1 LPDDPVS
8 VARVSRVRAI
18 AVLVASVSIL
28 LGSIAAP
35 VRAYAPAAP
44 QDLCASFD
52 GPLCSIAL
60 PTGVTMRYLDIGPHG
75 GPVTVLLHGFGDSV
89 QSWSLVVP
97 QLRRMMPWERFLVP
111 DLRGQGDT
119 TQPPAA
125 RCADQPD
132 SCFRP
137 VDYANDVLALMDAEH
152 VARATLVGHS
162 VGTLVAQEI
171 ALDHPDRV
179 NRLVLIA
186 TAADG
191 QQPLVEAV
199 QSEVV
204 QGEWQ
209 SDFTAAGYA
218 WPSGVYGLTPG
229 VAVPDFDE
237 FIDDEF
243 EVSAVAP
250 PSLLAQL
257 QAGAKLVQV
266 GTWIGTLDDLVL
278 TDNTLRLQRL
288 GVPTL
293 VLWGIQD
300 DIFSRDTEQSLIDVL
315 EAAAHHGTPFWWKQ
329 YGLLPPPDSG
339 DQTDLGHA
347 LPWEAPLGVATDTA
361 AFLTLGAPTCTLY
374 HTNYPQDIHRVLAVP
389 GAATVI
395 HAGAGP
401 TCLP

>member
-1 LPDDPVS
+1 VT
-8 VARVSRVRAI
+8 RIRTI

-28 LGSIAAP
+28 LGSVAAP
-35 VRAYAPAAP
+35 ARAHSPAGQEAF
-44 QDLCASFD
+44 CASFD
-52 GPLCSIAL
+52 GPLCSVAL
-60 PTGVTMRYLDIGPHG
+60 PTGITMRYLDIGPQN

-89 QSWSLVVP
+89 QTWSLVVP
-97 QLRRMMPWERFLVP
+97 LLERMMPWERFLVP
-111 DLRGQGDT
+111 DLRGQGET

-125 RCADQPD
+125 RCAAQPD
-132 SCFRP
+132 NCFRP
-137 VDYANDVLALMDAEH
+137 IDYANDVLAFMDAEH
-152 VARATLVGHS
+152 VVRATLVAHS

-186 TAADG
+186 TAAVG
-191 QQPLVEAV
+191 AQPVVEAV

-209 SDFTAAGYA
+209 SDFTAAGYT
-218 WPSGVYGLTPG
+218 WPAGVYSLNPG
-229 VAVPDFDE
+229 VAVPDFDT

-243 EVSAVAP
+243 ETSAVAP
-250 PSLLAQL
+250 PALLAKM
-257 QAGAKLVQV
+257 QAGAKLVRV
-266 GTWIGTLDDLVL
+266 GTWIGTLDDLL
-278 TDNTLRLQRL
+278 LADNTLRLERL

-293 VLWGIQD
+293 VLWGTQD
-300 DIFSRDTEQSLIDVL
+300 DIFSRDTEQSLIDALGV
-315 EAAAHHGTPFWWKQ
+315 AARHGTPFWWKQ
-329 YGLLPPPDSG
+329 YGTLPPPDSG

-347 LPWEAPLGVATDTA
+347 LPWEAPVGVATDTA
-361 AFLTLGAPTCTLY
+361 AFLTIGAPTCTLY
-374 HTNYPQDIHRVLAVP
+374 HTDYPQDIHRVLAVP